1 MTEKCSN
8 NGNRSNQQPQTGVEL
23 MKRFTTILLA
33 VALGTCMVS
42 LAVAKDTGNKD
53 VLRLSNAVNDNGEW
67 KVAVHV
73 INDEELAALDI
84 PLRFGQPNENIDLVR
99 VDFAQRVSDWDFTH
113 AQIDNQSKT
122 VILGLISELVN
133 MRPSADMKVS
143 ATGNTKIADLVFRV
157 GDGVTPKIS
166 TFTTETPGHEL
177 TFIYNENVEGK
188 LTVQSVTPEFEGNI
202 TFKEGDGAQ
211 LPTEYALSQN
221 FPNPFNPSTSF
232 ALSLPEA
239 SDYAIRVFNITGQQV
254 KSFSGHLEAG
264 VHTIVWD
271 GRNDQGSQVASG
283 VYFYKAEASGFTET
297 RKMMMLK

>member
-1 MTEKCSN
+1 
-8 NGNRSNQQPQTGVEL
+8 
-23 MKRFTTILLA
+23 MKRLTTILL
-33 VALGTCMVS
+33 VLALGAMFASV
-42 LAVAKDTGNKD
+42 AQAKDTGNKD
-53 VLRLSNAVNDNGEW
+53 VLRLSDAVLENGEW

-99 VDFAQRVSDWDFTH
+99 VDFSKRVDDWDFTH
-113 AQIDNQSKT
+113 AQIDNQAKT

-133 MRPSADMKVS
+133 MRASADMKVS
-143 ATGNTKIADLVFRV
+143 ASGDNTKIADLVFQV
-157 GDGVTPKIS
+157 GKGHVPQFT
-166 TFTTETPGHEL
+166 TFTTQSPGHEL
-177 TFIYNENVEGK
+177 TFIYNEKVEGT
-188 LTVQSVTPEFEGNI
+188 LQVQSIQPEFEANVS
-202 TFKEGDGAQ
+202 FKDGGEQ

-239 SDYAIRVFNITGQQV
+239 SDYSVRIFNITGQQV

-264 VHTIVWD
+264 VHTILWD
-271 GRNDQGSQVASG
+271 GRNEQGSSVASG

>member
-1 MTEKCSN
+1 
-8 NGNRSNQQPQTGVEL
+8 
-23 MKRFTTILLA
+23 MKRLTTILL
-33 VALGTCMVS
+33 VLALGAMFASV
-42 LAVAKDTGNKD
+42 AQAKDTGNKD
-53 VLRLSNAVNDNGEW
+53 VLRLSDAVLENGEW

-99 VDFAQRVSDWDFTH
+99 VDFSKRVDDWDFTH
-113 AQIDNQSKT
+113 AQIDNQAKT

-133 MRPSADMKVS
+133 MRASADMKVS
-143 ATGNTKIADLVFRV
+143 ASGDNTKIADLVFRV
-157 GDGVTPKIS
+157 GEGHVPQFM
-166 TFTTETPGHEL
+166 TFTTQSPGHEL
-177 TFIYNENVEGK
+177 TFIYNEKVEGT
-188 LTVQSVTPEFEGNI
+188 LQVQSIQPEFEANVS
-202 TFKEGDGAQ
+202 FKDGGEQ

-239 SDYAIRVFNITGQQV
+239 SDYSVRIFNITGQQV

-264 VHTIVWD
+264 VHTILWD
-271 GRNDQGSQVASG
+271 GRNEQGSSVASG

>member
-1 MTEKCSN
+1 
-8 NGNRSNQQPQTGVEL
+8 
-23 MKRFTTILLA
+23 MKRLTTILL
-33 VALGTCMVS
+33 VLALGAMFASV
-42 LAVAKDTGNKD
+42 AQAKDTGNKD
-53 VLRLSNAVNDNGEW
+53 VLRLSDAVLDNGEW

-99 VDFAQRVSDWDFTH
+99 VDFSKRVDDWDFTH
-113 AQIDNQSKT
+113 AQIDNQAKT

-133 MRPSADMKVS
+133 MRASADMKVS
-143 ATGNTKIADLVFRV
+143 ASGDNTKIADLVFRV
-157 GDGVTPKIS
+157 GEGHVPQFT
-166 TFTTETPGHEL
+166 TFTTQSPGHEL
-177 TFIYNENVEGK
+177 TFIYNEKVEGT
-188 LTVQSVTPEFEGNI
+188 LQVQSIQPEFEANVS
-202 TFKEGDGAQ
+202 FKDGGEQ

-239 SDYAIRVFNITGQQV
+239 SDYSVRIFNITGQQV

-264 VHTIVWD
+264 VHTILWD
-271 GRNDQGSQVASG
+271 GRNEQGSSVASG

>member
-1 MTEKCSN
+1 M
-8 NGNRSNQQPQTGVEL
+8 
-23 MKRFTTILLA
+23 
-33 VALGTCMVS
+33 MVS

-53 VLRLSNAVNDNGEW
+53 VLRLSDAVYDKGEW

-99 VDFAQRVSDWDFTH
+99 VDFAERVSDWDFTH
-113 AQIDNQSKT
+113 AQIDNQAKT

-133 MRPSADMKVS
+133 MRPAADMKVS
-143 ATGNTKIADLVFRV
+143 AQGDTKIADLVFKV
-157 GDGVTPKIS
+157 GEGVTPQFA
-166 TFTTETPGHEL
+166 TFTTQSPGHEL
-177 TFIYNENVEGK
+177 TYIYNVMEEGK
-188 LTVQSVTPEFEGNI
+188 VKSVETINPEFQGTVAFSNGGANLP
-202 TFKEGDGAQ
+202 KEF
-211 LPTEYALSQN
+211 ALSQN

-239 SDYAIRVFNITGQQV
+239 SDYSIRVFNITGQLV
-254 KSFSGHLEAG
+254 KSYGGHLEAG

-271 GRNDQGSQVASG
+271 GRNDQGSSVASG
-283 VYFYKAEASGFTET
+283 VYFYKAEAKGFTET